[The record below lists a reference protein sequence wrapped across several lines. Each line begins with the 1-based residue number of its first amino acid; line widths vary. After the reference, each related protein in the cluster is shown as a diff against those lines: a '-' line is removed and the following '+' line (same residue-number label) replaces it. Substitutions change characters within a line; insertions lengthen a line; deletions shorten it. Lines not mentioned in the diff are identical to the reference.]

1 MPKLRLVEA
10 AGAGFP
16 SPAQDWEETG
26 IDLISLLGVDRAA
39 TFVFRTSGD
48 SMKEAGIED
57 GDTLVVDRDVDP
69 RSGSI
74 VIAVCDGGFVVREMS
89 LIDGRPHLIGRNRNS
104 PVRRGRGGLGRG
116 SDDRPKSLQEMT
128 RSVKN
133 DATGIAKTRYGSQ
146 SIAGSGRCRKHD
158 AEGGSGSESSESH
171 PSR

>member
-1 MPKLRLVEA
+1 MHTHGIPIGIAPATRTPVLRPVEA

-69 RSGSI
+69 RAGSI

-89 LIDGRPHLIGRNRNS
+89 LIDGRPHLIGRNRNR
-104 PVRRGRGGLGRG
+104 PYAPRLCDEDVEIWGVVRTIVRNLHRR
-116 SDDRPKSLQEMT
+116 
-128 RSVKN
+128 
-133 DATGIAKTRYGSQ
+133 
-146 SIAGSGRCRKHD
+146 
-158 AEGGSGSESSESH
+158 
-171 PSR
+171 

>member
-1 MPKLRLVEA
+1 MHMHGIPIRIAPAGRMPRLRLVEA

-57 GDTLVVDRDVDP
+57 GDTLVVDRDVDA
-69 RSGSI
+69 RTGSI

-89 LIDGRPHLIGRNRNS
+89 LINGRPHLIGRNRNR
-104 PVRRGRGGLGRG
+104 PYAPRLCDEDVEVWGVVRTVVRNLHRR
-116 SDDRPKSLQEMT
+116 
-128 RSVKN
+128 
-133 DATGIAKTRYGSQ
+133 
-146 SIAGSGRCRKHD
+146 
-158 AEGGSGSESSESH
+158 
-171 PSR
+171 